1 MLEIKNEK
9 IQVIWSNLVLKFKD
23 QIVSSYSTYKGNQRI
38 FKSSRVSKLKDI
50 AVKNSLVPI
59 MFKIDNGD
67 VIEGVNTKF
76 PALNSSACTSSS
88 PNKSKLGH
96 LISIYD
102 RYQVIK
108 VYEGFD
114 ETRMLILSSVRYVEQ
129 VMNQMLVELDYE
141 Q

>member
-1 MLEIKNEK
+1 
-9 IQVIWSNLVLKFKD
+9 
-23 QIVSSYSTYKGNQRI
+23 
-38 FKSSRVSKLKDI
+38 
-50 AVKNSLVPI
+50 